1 MKLPRVVLLML
12 AAFPAQAKPPAGA
25 VLCATYP
32 SSPQCQG
39 QQPACTMCHTDAP
52 NRNVFGAAV
61 QAGLAPGAP
70 RPLSDGDFSMALP
83 AALRAVESGDADGDG
98 KSNLQE
104 IERGTFPGDVN
115 SVFRDT
121 TCDESGNPDFSVCR
135 YDARYAFRKMRLDFC
150 GKSPTF
156 DELTAF
162 DALSSEDD
170 KKAFIDGELD
180 KCLGTEFWLGKN
192 GQLWRLAHSKIRPIG
207 SLKQGEDLGQIP
219 LGDYYDDYAM
229 FAYSQ
234 ILDHDAREVLTGDYY
249 VQRMKNPTS
258 YVKVA
263 NKSNQRVQVDK
274 RAGVATTQWT
284 LSYFVMFTALPRN
297 AASQIYRAY
306 LGLDIAK
313 QEGLFSV
320 PSEPRDFDNK
330 GVASPTCAV
339 CHATLDPL
347 SYAFRNY
354 AGLGVPNAT
363 YLPNR
368 IETRF
373 ADQAPNITQI
383 PEAGFIFN
391 QPVANLK
398 EWATVAANSDAFAIS
413 SLTDYWKFLF
423 GRSPNAA
430 EQKEFV
436 EIWKKFK
443 TTHNWRVQK
452 MLHDVVKSEAYG
464 VP

>member
-1 MKLPRVVLLML
+1 MKLPCVVLLML
-12 AAFPAQAKPPAGA
+12 GAFVAHAKPPAGA
-25 VLCATYP
+25 VFCTTYP
-32 SSPQCQG
+32 ASPLCQG
-39 QQPACTMCHTDAP
+39 QRPACTTCHTDAP
-52 NRNVFGAAV
+52 TRNVFGAAV
-61 QAGLAPGAP
+61 AASLAPAAA

-98 KSNLQE
+98 KTNLQE

-115 SVFRDT
+115 SVFRDV

-135 YDARYAFRKMRLDFC
+135 YDSRYVFRKMRLDFC

-156 DELTAF
+156 EEIAAF
-162 DALSSEDD
+162 DALPSETE
-170 KKAFIDGELD
+170 KKTFIDTELD
-180 KCLGTEFWLGKN
+180 RCLATEFWLGKN
-192 GQLWRLAHSKIRPIG
+192 GQLWRLAHTKVRPVG

-219 LGDYYDDYAM
+219 LGDYYDDYAL

-263 NKSNQRVQVDK
+263 NRTNQKVPVER

-297 AASQIYRAY
+297 AASQIYRSY

-330 GVASPTCAV
+330 GVASPACAV

-354 AGLGVPNAT
+354 NGLGLPRAT
-363 YLPNR
+363 YLPDR

-373 ADQAPNITQI
+373 ADQGPNITQI

-398 EWATVAANSDAFAIS
+398 EWAAVAANSDAFAIS
-413 SLTDYWKFLF
+413 SVTDYWKFLF
-423 GRSPNAA
+423 GRLPIAS
-430 EQKEFV
+430 EQQEFV
-436 EIWKKFK
+436 QIWKKFK